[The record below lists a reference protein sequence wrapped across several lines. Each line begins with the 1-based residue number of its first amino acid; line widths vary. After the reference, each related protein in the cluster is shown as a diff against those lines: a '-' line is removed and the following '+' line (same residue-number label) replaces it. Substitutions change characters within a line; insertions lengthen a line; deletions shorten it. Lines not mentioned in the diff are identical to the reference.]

1 MPLSID
7 FSISRRRVMPAVFFL
22 ALCALSVVVVGG
34 LADGAFVGGGLA
46 DCVAGAG
53 ALAGGVCAA
62 GSAGAAGAAGAA
74 VVAGAAGAPGSG
86 AFCANTK
93 PRGVQRRI
101 AVAAREA
108 MVRIEDSQ
116 FFTAQNQIVRSPD
129 LK

>member
-53 ALAGGVCAA
+53 ALVAGVCAA
-62 GSAGAAGAAGAA
+62 GTAGAAGAAG
-74 VVAGAAGAPGSG
+74 AGAAGAPGSG

-116 FFTAQNQIVRSPD
+116 FFTAQNQIARSPD

>member
-34 LADGAFVGGGLA
+34 LADGALVGGGLA

-53 ALAGGVCAA
+53 ALVAGVCAA
-62 GSAGAAGAAGAA
+62 GTAGAAGAAG
-74 VVAGAAGAPGSG
+74 AGAAGAPGSG

-108 MVRIEDSQ
+108 MVRIENSQ
-116 FFTAQNQIVRSPD
+116 FSL
-129 LK
+129 LKTKSSDHLTSNKIG